1 MKAAPVS
8 RFRRKR
14 NLLVEYRWA
23 DFRYDRLPALAA
35 DLARRQVAVIVTTG
49 GAQGALAAK
58 AATTLMAGCGLWSFL
73 VDLGHQRAG

>member
-35 DLARRQVAVIVTTG
+35 DLARRQVAVIVTT
-49 GAQGALAAK
+49 ALSFDAVITANIRRCL
-58 AATTLMAGCGLWSFL
+58 ATL
-73 VDLGHQRAG
+73 R